1 MYLEHFGLSK
11 RPFEQ
16 VPDPDF
22 LFLSDQH
29 EEALTSIG
37 FAVAIQDSFVVV
49 TGEIGSGK
57 TTLLHTFLRE
67 HLTNAEC
74 AFVTQTRL
82 SDVEL
87 LQSILVEFGESPFNM
102 GKVELMTL
110 LKQVIHR
117 IHGQGKQV
125 VIVVDEAQNLSTEV
139 LEELRLVTCS
149 VPGSSQLVN
158 VVLVGQP
165 QFNRK
170 LDSAALE
177 QLKQRC
183 RLRYHLRALTEEE
196 TMGYIQHR
204 IAVAGGEVY
213 SLFQEATLPLIH
225 RYAKGTPRVI
235 NMLCDTALIFA
246 FVDRAESVSV
256 ENLEQAVER
265 LELTAPERV
274 NDLPDIAPPAAS
286 VSAMLFAIDSETPQP
301 YYNLTGAP
309 SLVGRSKNCSIRL
322 PHKTLSMYHAMIQ
335 FSEGRWSI
343 VDLRST
349 NGTRVNGRKVRA
361 SALNYGDKILLGTAE
376 FEFRADNE
384 EDSTDNEEDA
394 STFQHT
400 SAMQR

>member
-16 VPDPDF
+16 LPDPDF

-67 HLTNAEC
+67 HLEGAEC

-87 LQSILVEFGESPFNM
+87 LQAILVEFGESPFKM
-102 GKVELMTL
+102 GKVELITL
-110 LKQVIHR
+110 LKQVIQR
-117 IHGQGKQV
+117 IQSEDKQV

-149 VPGSSQLVN
+149 VPGSRQLVN

-170 LDSAALE
+170 LDSPDLV

-183 RLRYHLRALTEEE
+183 RLRYHLRTLTEEE
-196 TMGYIQHR
+196 TMGYVQHR
-204 IAVAGGEVY
+204 ISVAGGEVY
-213 SLFQEATLPLIH
+213 RLFDEATLPMIH
-225 RYAKGTPRVI
+225 RYAKGTPRLI

-246 FVDRAESVSV
+246 FVDRADSVSV

-265 LELTAPERV
+265 LELEQQGGGSE
-274 NDLPDIAPPAAS
+274 LPDIGFAETGGG
-286 VSAMLFAIDSETPQP
+286 AMLFAIDSETPQP
-301 YYNLTGAP
+301 YYNLSGAP
-309 SLVGRSKNCSIRL
+309 SLIGRSKNCAIRL

-361 SALNYGDKILLGTAE
+361 SALSYGDKILLGTAE
-376 FEFRADNE
+376 FEFRAD
-384 EDSTDNEEDA
+384 DDAKSSDGEEDA

-400 SAMQR
+400 TAM

>member
-16 VPDPDF
+16 LPDPDF

-67 HLTNAEC
+67 HLQDAEV

-87 LQSILVEFGESPFNM
+87 LQAILVEFGESPFDM
-102 GKVELMTL
+102 GKVELITL
-110 LKQVIHR
+110 LKHVIQR
-117 IHGQGKQV
+117 IHSEEKQV

-149 VPGSSQLVN
+149 VPGSRQLVN

-170 LDSAALE
+170 LDSAALV

-183 RLRYHLRALTEEE
+183 RLRYHLRVLTEEE

-204 IAVAGGEVY
+204 VSVAGGEVY
-213 SLFQEATLPLIH
+213 RLFDEETLPLIH

-235 NMLCDTALIFA
+235 NMICDTSLIFA
-246 FVDRAESVSV
+246 FVDRAESVSI

-265 LELTAPERV
+265 LELSQEEES
-274 NDLPDIAPPAAS
+274 NDLPDIAPS
-286 VSAMLFAIDSETPQP
+286 VTTIDAVLFAIDSETPQP
-301 YYNLTGAP
+301 YYSLASAP
-309 SLVGRSKNCSIRL
+309 ALIGRSRNCSIRL

-335 FSEGRWSI
+335 FSDGRWSI

-349 NGTRVNGRKVRA
+349 NGTRVNGRRVRA
-361 SALNYGDKILLGTAE
+361 STLSYGDKILLGTAE
-376 FEFRADNE
+376 FEFRAGE
-384 EDSTDNEEDA
+384 GTGVSDSEEDA
-394 STFQHT
+394 STFQQT
-400 SAMQR
+400 KVI

>member
-16 VPDPDF
+16 LPDPDF

-67 HLTNAEC
+67 HLKDAEV

-87 LQSILVEFGESPFNM
+87 LQAILVEFGESPFDM
-102 GKVELMTL
+102 GKVELITL
-110 LKQVIHR
+110 LKHVIQR
-117 IHGQGKQV
+117 IHNEEKQV

-149 VPGSSQLVN
+149 VPGSRQLVN

-170 LDSAALE
+170 LDSAALV

-183 RLRYHLRALTEEE
+183 RLRYHLRVLTEEE

-204 IAVAGGEVY
+204 VSVAGGEVY
-213 SLFQEATLPLIH
+213 RLFDEETLPLVH

-235 NMLCDTALIFA
+235 NMICDTALIFA
-246 FVDRAESVSV
+246 FVDRADSVSV
-256 ENLEQAVER
+256 DNLEQAVER
-265 LELTAPERV
+265 LELTLSDSD
-274 NDLPDIAPPAAS
+274 NDLPDIGHS
-286 VSAMLFAIDSETPQP
+286 GESISAVLHAIDSETPQTS
-301 YYNLTGAP
+301 YHLGAAP
-309 SLVGRSKNCSIRL
+309 SLIGRARDCSIRL
-322 PHKTLSMYHAMIQ
+322 PHKTLSLYHATIQ
-335 FSEGRWSI
+335 YTDGRWSI
-343 VDLRST
+343 ADLRST
-349 NGTRVNGRKVRA
+349 NGTRVNGKRIRA
-361 SALNYGDKILLGTAE
+361 MALTYGDRIVLGTAE
-376 FEFRADNE
+376 FEFRSSSGAEPSEKE
-384 EDSTDNEEDA
+384 EDI
-394 STFQHT
+394 STFQQT
-400 SAMQR
+400 KVI

>member
-16 VPDPDF
+16 LPDPDF

-67 HLTNAEC
+67 HLHGAEC

-102 GKVELMTL
+102 GKVELITL
-110 LKQVIHR
+110 LKQVIQR
-117 IHGQGKQV
+117 IQSENKQV

-149 VPGSSQLVN
+149 VPGSRQLIN

-170 LDSAALE
+170 LDSADLV

-183 RLRYHLRALTEEE
+183 RLRYHLRTLTEEE
-196 TMGYIQHR
+196 TMGYVQHR

-213 SLFQEATLPLIH
+213 SLFDEATLPMIH
-225 RYAKGTPRVI
+225 RYANGTPRLI

-246 FVDRAESVSV
+246 FVDRADAVSV

-265 LELTAPERV
+265 LELAQSEEASE
-274 NDLPDIAPPAAS
+274 LPDIGLAEADGG
-286 VSAMLFAIDSETPQP
+286 AMLFTIDSETPQP
-301 YYNLTGAP
+301 YYDLAVSP
-309 SLVGRSKNCSIRL
+309 SLIGRSRNCSIQL

-361 SALNYGDKILLGTAE
+361 SALSYGDKILLGTAE
-376 FEFRADNE
+376 FEFRAE
-384 EDSTDNEEDA
+384 EGKVSSENEEDA

-400 SAMQR
+400 TVI